1 MQWLLGPW
9 LWLAYW
15 RTSKVKPEGWRTWS
29 QFLMSSTFSG
39 RVSALYKAS
48 MTSIVW
54 AQISRTSAL
63 PWLTQSD
70 WSSHTQV
77 TYSHLREV
85 HWPARHLST
94 GIHIS
99 GLGPWFCNFLAVET
113 RSKFLNFMHLSLG
126 NMLLFNS
133 IKQIC
138 KALVTWWS
146 SQWLS
151 VCPVLKVSVKSFLH
165 LHHHG

>member
-1 MQWLLGPW
+1 MKSSGYKGKPWKQVNKWAVDIVFLIQWLLGPW
-9 LWLAYW
+9 LWLVYW
-15 RTSKVKPEGWRTWS
+15 RTAKVNHEGWTWS

-54 AQISRTSAL
+54 AHISRTSAL
-63 PWLTQSD
+63 SWLMQSG

-85 HWPARHLST
+85 HWPAWHLST
-94 GIHIS
+94 GIRIS

-126 NMLLFNS
+126 NMLLFNW
-133 IKQIC
+133 IKQIF

-146 SQWLS
+146 S
-151 VCPVLKVSVKSFLH
+151 
-165 LHHHG
+165 